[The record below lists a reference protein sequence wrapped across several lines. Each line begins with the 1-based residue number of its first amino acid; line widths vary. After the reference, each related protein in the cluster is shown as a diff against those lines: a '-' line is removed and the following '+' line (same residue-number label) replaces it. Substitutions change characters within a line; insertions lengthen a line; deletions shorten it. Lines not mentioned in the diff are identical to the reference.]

1 MRGGSTGGRSGTAGS
16 RRGGYR
22 LRPRRCRE
30 PGRWR
35 GTQARRGHG
44 EPPRRRA
51 GDEGR
56 RAWAPARHCSLQQGA
71 GEAARCPGASGPEG
85 RRARAPL
92 QGAGIWARASGAR
105 RLGAQR
111 GRLGRTDEVAAARV
125 REVNRTF
132 FMGRCIFPLWAGPR
146 YGERHTSPHWALR
159 HCLSC
164 SSPISCFVLSLGLR
178 FSWAVHSNVG
188 ASSLFWLISISVGRL
203 LPASGLR
210 SSYATSV
217 LYCCSLRRLPPVSFV
232 STGVAPSPPPRH
244 LCLSFLGKFLFL
256 FFSLFLFGGF

>member
-1 MRGGSTGGRSGTAGS
+1 MKYHTKKWGKGQRDEWSSTGGRTAAAL
-16 RRGGYR
+16 RGAGEAER
-22 LRPRRCRE
+22 GLPACPRRCRE
-30 PGRWR
+30 PGRRR

-85 RRARAPL
+85 RRVRAPL

-132 FMGRCIFPLWAGPR
+132 FMGRCIFPLWAGSR
-146 YGERHTSPHWALR
+146 YGESHTSPHWVLR
-159 HCLSC
+159 H
-164 SSPISCFVLSLGLR
+164 
-178 FSWAVHSNVG
+178 
-188 ASSLFWLISISVGRL
+188 
-203 LPASGLR
+203 
-210 SSYATSV
+210 
-217 LYCCSLRRLPPVSFV
+217 
-232 STGVAPSPPPRH
+232 
-244 LCLSFLGKFLFL
+244 
-256 FFSLFLFGGF
+256 